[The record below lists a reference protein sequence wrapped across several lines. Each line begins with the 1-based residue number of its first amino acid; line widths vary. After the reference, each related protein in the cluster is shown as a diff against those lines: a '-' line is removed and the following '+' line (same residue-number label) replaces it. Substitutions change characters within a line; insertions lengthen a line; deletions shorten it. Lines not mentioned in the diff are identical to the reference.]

1 MDTKIKELINK
12 SNILLEILDARF
24 PKLCRI
30 KYIEKYIKNKNK
42 DLILV
47 LNKSDLVSEDFLKK
61 VVEEFS
67 REYITVYMSAIYRK
81 GSRKLRE
88 TIKKVGR
95 KYERAYI
102 GVFGYPNT
110 GKSSIINILVGRRS
124 AGTSPKPGFTKHLQ
138 IIKLSR
144 NII

>member
-47 LNKSDLVSEDFLKK
+47 LNKSDLVSEDFLK
-61 VVEEFS
+61 ES
-67 REYITVYMSAIYRK
+67 
-81 GSRKLRE
+81 
-88 TIKKVGR
+88 
-95 KYERAYI
+95 
-102 GVFGYPNT
+102 N
-110 GKSSIINILVGRRS
+110 RR
-124 AGTSPKPGFTKHLQ
+124 
-138 IIKLSR
+138 I
-144 NII
+144 

>member
-61 VVEEFS
+61 VIEEFS
-67 REYITVYMSAIYRK
+67 KEYITVYMSAIYRK

-88 TIKKVGR
+88 AIKKVG
-95 KYERAYI
+95 KKI
-102 GVFGYPNT
+102 
-110 GKSSIINILVGRRS
+110 
-124 AGTSPKPGFTKHLQ
+124 
-138 IIKLSR
+138 
-144 NII
+144 